1 MKMTPEIS
9 RRMHAAKARRR
20 MAAAAPDYP
29 ALLPLN
35 VPVKRI
41 LVEDFRAGTR
51 HELVLFPSA
60 RRRNQF
66 RVEVDGL
73 PWKES
78 IGYSR
83 IMSGLRKAR

>member
-1 MKMTPEIS
+1 
-9 RRMHAAKARRR
+9 MHADRARRR
-20 MAAAAPDYP
+20 MAGPAPDYP
-29 ALLPLN
+29 PLWPLN

-41 LVEDFRAGTR
+41 LIEDLRAGTR

-60 RRRNQF
+60 RRRDQF

-73 PWKES
+73 PWNES

-83 IMSGLRKAR
+83 IMAGLRKAR

>member
-9 RRMHAAKARRR
+9 RRMHAAKARKRL
-20 MAAAAPDYP
+20 AAPAPEYP
-29 ALLPLN
+29 PLLPLN

-41 LVEDFRAGTR
+41 LIEDLRLGTR
-51 HELVLFPSA
+51 HELLLFPAA

-73 PWKES
+73 PWRDS

-83 IMSGLRKAR
+83 IMAGLRKAR